1 MRSGQGDIFKVQSKK
16 RPDGWNIIPEGKQKE
31 RIQRFIPTAGK
42 TTMPMFTATE
52 VQARNRFLGII
63 LKKKFHP
70 NKLSFRHLS
79 KLSCPNG
86 SRTCN
91 DSFRDARQEDY
102 IRKVQELGPDH
113 SSIQELGNKVKQ
125 QRRLRQQQSQGVTLC
140 KKPNGDQ
147 GADSDVLCN
156 TWLQLRT
163 LYTQHWTGQG
173 NFTRAAA
180 LSALMNQRQGRNE
193 LTVNTEDSKEIS

>member
-1 MRSGQGDIFKVQSKK
+1 MEHNTRRKAKRTNPKIYSNSWKDNNANVHSYRGSSKK
-16 RPDGWNIIPEGKQKE
+16 QVSWDY
-31 RIQRFIPTAGK
+31 F
-42 TTMPMFTATE
+42 
-52 VQARNRFLGII
+52 
-63 LKKKFHP
+63 KKKFHP